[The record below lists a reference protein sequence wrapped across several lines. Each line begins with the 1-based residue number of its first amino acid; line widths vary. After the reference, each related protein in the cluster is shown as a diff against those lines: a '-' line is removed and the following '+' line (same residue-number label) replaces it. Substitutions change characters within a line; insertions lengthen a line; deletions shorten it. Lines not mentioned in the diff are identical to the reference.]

1 MNSWLI
7 KVHENQVMKYESNIR
22 SAIIKVHENP
32 WIQEFMTYRGTWKSG
47 DVFMNSWLLREL
59 VQFCQKLLSLNRTG
73 NDMIFQNWKFAL
85 LKWSTLLYYYDL
97 YNKWREMTK
106 LTKWKIFWENWEKGS
121 VEFFLGKLKK
131 WSVQQIVRCDK
142 IDSMEKFFWENWEKR
157 SADVEFFWGK
167 TVKNDLYNKIERY
180 DKID

>member
-1 MNSWLI
+1 MVELQGVSSLWMILCGCFEVNGWLKTFLFQFYLVKTST
-7 KVHENQVMKYESNIR
+7 KVSTV
-22 SAIIKVHENP
+22 SAR
-32 WIQEFMTYRGTWKSG
+32 W
-47 DVFMNSWLLREL
+47 VFYGFSI
-59 VQFCQKLLSLNRTG
+59 T
-73 NDMIFQNWKFAL
+73 MICTTNGEKWQNWLNGK
-85 LKWSTLLYYYDL
+85 KNWD
-97 YNKWREMTK
+97 
-106 LTKWKIFWENWEKGS
+106 NWEKGS